1 MTRPTITKTDSNTVA
16 LVAIDP
22 VTEER
27 IERIFTVPTNG
38 GYVRDEQ
45 GRQVCKRLASR
56 GDTLTATDADDLLRT
71 VRSEWAAYRR
81 SAKREDQRFGW

>member
-1 MTRPTITKTDSNTVA
+1 MKTTITKIDSNTVT
-16 LVAIDP
+16 LTAIDP

-27 IERIFTVPTNG
+27 IERTFTVPTNG
-38 GYVRDEQ
+38 GYVRDER
-45 GRQVCKRLASR
+45 GRQVCKRLANR

-81 SAKREDQRFGW
+81 RAKREDQRFGW